1 MEKECCN
8 VKVTEIDNGFRV
20 EITGKEI
27 KEKCRDVMENCR
39 MGGKPWKEFLAN
51 CCSSNA

>member
-8 VKVTEIDNGFRV
+8 MTFTETDKGFRV

-27 KEKCRDVMENCR
+27 KEKFQAMME
-39 MGGKPWKEFLAN
+39 G
-51 CCSSNA
+51 CCGN